1 MTQSSSIGQ
10 VQVWL
15 RGFVDSM
22 NFTWSGND
30 QSLGRDVA
38 WKVVEQIED
47 RAQREKRGIGEEWE
61 ANALDYAAWKEK
73 RYGIVDLPNTRI
85 GHMLS
90 HQKLFGRTRVEA
102 EQVTMI
108 YGMNEPPTRTK
119 TVLAAAQSNDQG
131 RQSAGCVRPAAE
143 CRCEHAGH
151 SEEERGHGHE
161 RGVNDGL
168 YVFTTPLKLLA
179 PSSRTESTN
188 STSITRSINANG
200 FHSPGMPAVNQW

>member
-90 HQKLFGRTRVEA
+90 HQKLFGRTCVEA

-108 YGMNEPPTRTK
+108 YGTNEPTTRTK
-119 TVLAAAQSNDQG
+119 TGVPLTEADKKVTDTQKAYFAHTVRRLHGTTRKFYEVSEADGRVVSELCQENLNDLIRDTNAASG
-131 RQSAGCVRPAAE
+131 
-143 CRCEHAGH
+143 
-151 SEEERGHGHE
+151 
-161 RGVNDGL
+161 
-168 YVFTTPLKLLA
+168 Y
-179 PSSRTESTN
+179 
-188 STSITRSINANG
+188 
-200 FHSPGMPAVNQW
+200 